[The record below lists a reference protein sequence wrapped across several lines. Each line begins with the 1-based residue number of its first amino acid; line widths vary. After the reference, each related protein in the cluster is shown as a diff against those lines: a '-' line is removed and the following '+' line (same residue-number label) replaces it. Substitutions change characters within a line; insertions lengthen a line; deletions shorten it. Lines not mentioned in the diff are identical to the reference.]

1 MARVSVTPLGAA
13 AALLSRDLQ
22 MALRRPDDALQPLLF
37 AVIVAALFPFALG
50 ADAARLAPIAGGVTW
65 VVALLA
71 LLIGL
76 DSVYRGDEEDGSLD
90 QLLVSG
96 QPLALLCAA
105 RMLAHWLVVGLPL
118 VLVTPLLGRMLGMPA
133 RTLMVALVSLA
144 LGTGVLVAI
153 GHVCAALAVAA
164 KRSVILVPLLVLPL
178 AVPVLIF
185 GAGAVQADL
194 IGLSPAAP
202 LLLLAAGLA
211 LAIPLAPLATA
222 AALRLNAG

>member
-1 MARVSVTPLGAA
+1 MNATALGAA
-13 AALLSRDLQ
+13 VALLQRDLR
-22 MALRRPDDALQPLLF
+22 MALRRPDDALQPLIF

-65 VVALLA
+65 VVSLLA

-76 DSVYRGDEEDGSLD
+76 DAVYRGDEEDGSLD
-90 QLLVSG
+90 QLLISG
-96 QPLALLCAA
+96 QPLALLCGA
-105 RMLAHWLVVGLPL
+105 RMLAHWLVVGMPL
-118 VLVTPLLGRMLGMPA
+118 VLVTPLLARMLGMPSH
-133 RTLMVALVSLA
+133 TMLVALVSLA

-164 KRSVILVPLLVLPL
+164 NRSVILVPLLVLPL

-185 GAGAVQADL
+185 GAGAVQASL
-194 IGLSPAAP
+194 VGLSPSVP

-211 LAIPLAPLATA
+211 LAIPLAPLACA

>member
-1 MARVSVTPLGAA
+1 MRVTPLGAA
-13 AALLSRDLQ
+13 AALLRRDLQ

-50 ADAARLAPIAGGVTW
+50 VDAARLAPIAGGVAW

-76 DSVYRGDEEDGSLD
+76 DAVYRGDEEDGSLD

-96 QPLALLCAA
+96 QPLALLCAG

-133 RTLMVALVSLA
+133 RTLVVALVSLA